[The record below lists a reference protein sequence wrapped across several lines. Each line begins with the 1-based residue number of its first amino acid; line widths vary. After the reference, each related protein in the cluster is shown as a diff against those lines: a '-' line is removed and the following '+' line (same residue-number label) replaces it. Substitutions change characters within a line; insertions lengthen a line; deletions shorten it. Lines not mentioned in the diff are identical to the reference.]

1 MGIRYS
7 TQRNLLPGMVQQAKA
22 LHGKAVEVGVLD
34 GEHAWLA
41 GIHEYGCT
49 ITAKNGKYL
58 TIPCNPQAA
67 KASARSFPDL
77 FVLTLD
83 DGSRWLVRNQGKDR
97 LEFMYQLVQS
107 VQIPERSFLR
117 AGFDACHEAVMQ
129 QVERALKNVL
139 TAGNA
144 EDVLRMCGKQLA
156 SQIKAYARDLKNPP
170 KEKITIAASG
180 GGKTNP
186 LFQTGAMINGIT
198 YRFRSV
204 AE

>member
-49 ITAKNGKYL
+49 ITEKYL

-67 KASARSFPDL
+67 KVSARSFPDL

-83 DGSRWLVRNQGKDR
+83 DGSRWLVRNQGKGR

-129 QVERALKNVL
+129 QVLKNCKKV
-139 TAGNA
+139 
-144 EDVLRMCGKQLA
+144 EDDCEIYL
-156 SQIKAYARDLKNPP
+156 
-170 KEKITIAASG
+170 
-180 GGKTNP
+180 
-186 LFQTGAMINGIT
+186 
-198 YRFRSV
+198 
-204 AE
+204 